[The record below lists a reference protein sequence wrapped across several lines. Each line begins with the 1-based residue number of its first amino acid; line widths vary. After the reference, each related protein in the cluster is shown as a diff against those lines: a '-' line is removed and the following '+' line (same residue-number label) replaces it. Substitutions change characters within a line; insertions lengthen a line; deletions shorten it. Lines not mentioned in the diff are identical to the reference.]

1 MLGDGTPS
9 ERKKNSNRKDV
20 GNVDPLVREA
30 MSSEAKANKARGD
43 EAVSLAK
50 SSNREAFRKAR
61 EAGGPLGPGIVT
73 GWDPTGGGRRRRKT
87 RRDQRKQDGDQ
98 RKQRKQRKEEQIA
111 INNYQVYV

>member
-1 MLGDGTPS
+1 MVRSGKLVGGWNPFGK
-9 ERKKNSNRKDV
+9 KKNSNRKDV

-87 RRDQRKQDGDQ
+87 RRRPKKT
-98 RKQRKQRKEEQIA
+98 RRRPKKTKKTKKRRTNRNK
-111 INNYQVYV
+111 